1 MNLVLIEDDLSIQL
15 AFSQYLK
22 AQSEFEN
29 ISVFSSAESFE
40 SATLSYIPDVFLL
53 DIKSPKKSGAEFIPI
68 INSKYPTVG
77 IILLTD
83 INDNE
88 NESVSPLIKEDAVS
102 YLGKESS
109 LAKIKNI
116 MLELNALGAP
126 VTKMIARKDFD
137 CFNSKNTFAELLN
150 SREKQIAA
158 GLASG
163 LSYKLIAF
171 EYNISIDTVRKY
183 IKSLYRKLKIH
194 SKGELSFKYFQD
206 KNF

>member
-40 SATLSYIPDVFLL
+40 SATLSYIPNFFLL

-68 INSKYPTVG
+68 INSLYPTAA
-77 IILLTD
+77 IILWSD
-83 INDNE
+83 IND

>member
-1 MNLVLIEDDLSIQL
+1 MNLVLIGDDLSIQST
-15 AFSQYLK
+15 FSQYLK
-22 AQSEFEN
+22 AQSEFKN

-40 SATLSYIPDVFLL
+40 SATLSYIPNVFLL

-68 INSKYPTVG
+68 INSKYPTAA
-77 IILLTD
+77 IILWSD
-83 INDNE
+83 IND

-109 LAKIKNI
+109 LAKIKEI

-126 VTKMIARKDFD
+126 VTKVLARKDYEY
-137 CFNSKNTFAELLN
+137 FNLKNTLLVLLN
-150 SREKQIAA
+150 SREKQIAL

-183 IKSLYRKLKIH
+183 VKSLYRKLKIN
-194 SKGELSFKYFQD
+194 SRSELMSIYHFL
-206 KNF
+206 

>member
-15 AFSQYLK
+15 ALSQYFK
-22 AQSEFEN
+22 NQSEFTN
-29 ISVFSSAESFE
+29 ISVFNSAESYE
-40 SATLSYIPDVFLL
+40 AATLSHIPTIFLL
-53 DIKSPKKSGAEFIPI
+53 DINTPKKSGAEFIPI
-68 INSKYPTVG
+68 INAKHPTAA
-77 IILLTD
+77 IILWSD
-83 INDNE
+83 IND

-137 CFNSKNTFAELLN
+137 FFNSKNTFAELLN
-150 SREKQIAA
+150 SREMQIAA

-183 IKSLYRKLKIH
+183 IKSLYRKLQIH

-206 KNF
+206 KKH

>member
-40 SATLSYIPDVFLL
+40 SATLSYIPNFFLL

-68 INSKYPTVG
+68 INSLYPTAA
-77 IILLTD
+77 IILWSD
-83 INDNE
+83 IND

-116 MLELNALGAP
+116 MLELNDLGAP

-137 CFNSKNTFAELLN
+137 FFNSKNTFAEALN
-150 SREKQIAA
+150 IRENQIAE
-158 GLASG
+158 GLFRG
-163 LSYKLIAF
+163 LSYKLIAI
-171 EYNISIDTVRKY
+171 ENNISIDTVRKY
-183 IKSLYRKLKIH
+183 IKSLYRKLQIH

-206 KNF
+206 KQH

>member
-1 MNLVLIEDDLSIQL
+1 MNLVLIEDDLSIQST
-15 AFSQYLK
+15 FSQYLK
-22 AQSEFEN
+22 AQSEFKN

-40 SATLSYIPDVFLL
+40 SATLSYIPNVFLL

-68 INSKYPTVG
+68 INSKYPTAA
-77 IILLTD
+77 IILWSD
-83 INDNE
+83 IND

-109 LAKIKNI
+109 LAKIKEI

-126 VTKMIARKDFD
+126 VTKVLARKDYEY
-137 CFNSKNTFAELLN
+137 FNLKNTLLVSLN
-150 SREKQIAA
+150 SREKQIAL

-183 IKSLYRKLKIH
+183 VKSLYRKLKIN
-194 SKGELSFKYFQD
+194 SRSELMSIYHFL
-206 KNF
+206 

>member
-40 SATLSYIPDVFLL
+40 SATLSYIPNFFLL

-68 INSKYPTVG
+68 INSLYPTAA
-77 IILLTD
+77 IILWSD
-83 INDNE
+83 IND

-116 MLELNALGAP
+116 MLELNDLGAP

-137 CFNSKNTFAELLN
+137 FFNSKNTFAEALN
-150 SREKQIAA
+150 IRENQIAE
-158 GLASG
+158 GLFRG
-163 LSYKLIAF
+163 LSYKLIAI
-171 EYNISIDTVRKY
+171 ENNISIDTVRKY
-183 IKSLYRKLKIH
+183 IKSLYRKLQIH

-206 KNF
+206 KKH